1 MRPMGNIPNVTPGI
15 TKGPVAVVV
24 AAAPVVDTDGT
35 AVVVAVWLFWKT
47 PVTKLASVSD
57 RTELIVVPSC
67 AGPVR
72 VTTGIVAII
81 IAVLGIISVASS
93 HVASFAYMFVREPIE
108 ASTCPMNDISETIIG
123 ASRSVSTAD
132 RRMGG
137 QDTI

>member
-1 MRPMGNIPNVTPGI
+1 M
-15 TKGPVAVVV
+15 V
-24 AAAPVVDTDGT
+24 AAAPAVETDGT
-35 AVVVAVWLFWKT
+35 AVVVVVWLFWKT
-47 PVTKLASVSD
+47 PVTKLASVFD

-67 AGPVR
+67 AEPVS

-81 IAVLGIISVASS
+81 IADLGIISVASS
-93 HVASFAYMFVREPIE
+93 QVTSMAYMFVREPIE
-108 ASTCPMNDISETIIG
+108 ASTCPINDISETIIG